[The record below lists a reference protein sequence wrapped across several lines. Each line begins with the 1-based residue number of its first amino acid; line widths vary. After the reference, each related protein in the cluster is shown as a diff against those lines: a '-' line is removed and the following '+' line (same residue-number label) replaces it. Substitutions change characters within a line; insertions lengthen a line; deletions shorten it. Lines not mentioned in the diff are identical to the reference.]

1 MTTDTPLLRVVTI
14 DDEEHSN
21 ATIQIFLKKYCE
33 NVAIVG
39 TASSADEART
49 VIAAT
54 KPDAIFL
61 DIQMPNEDGFALL
74 RSMPERDFSVVFVTA
89 YDQHAISA
97 IKAGAIDYLL
107 KPLDI
112 DDLRSAVE
120 RLRVRKESRHHDTV
134 QDYARQIQSV
144 LDHLHT
150 GLPTKLTKI
159 SVPMSNGY
167 QMRTVADISRC
178 ESDNNDTTFFL
189 NNNKQILVS
198 KPIKD
203 YEEMLEGSGFVR
215 VHRSHLVNLAHVEK
229 FIQKS
234 YVVMSDKTVVEVARR
249 KTEEL
254 LARIQTL

>member
-1 MTTDTPLLRVVTI
+1 MTTATPLLRVVTI

-39 TASSADEART
+39 TASSAEEART

-74 RSMPERDFSVVFVTA
+74 RSMPDRDFSVVFVTA

-120 RLRVRKESRHHDTV
+120 RLRVRKETNH
-134 QDYARQIQSV
+134 QDDFSQYARQIQSV
-144 LDHLHT
+144 LDNLHT
-150 GLPTKLTKI
+150 IPTKLTKI
-159 SVPMSNGY
+159 SVPLSNGY
-167 QMRTVADISRC
+167 QMLTVADIIRC
-178 ESDNNDTTFFL
+178 ESDNNYTTFFL

-203 YEEMLEGSGFVR
+203 YEDMLEGSGFVR

-254 LARIQTL
+254 LTRIQTL